1 MTTQHYHTIIIGAG
15 SGGMT
20 VAIGLAGLGKKV
32 ALVEAHHVGGDCTN
46 IGCVPS
52 KTLIHLSKQ
61 FLPGD
66 DPDVVIQEVMRK
78 RDALRD
84 KETEEIQ
91 HVENLTFI
99 RGTARFTSPN
109 SLAIDH
115 DSTTQELAADHIVIS
130 TGARPRPL
138 DIPGLPVERTLTN
151 ESLFDLQHLPRHF
164 VIVGAGV
171 IAVEL
176 AFAFRKLGI
185 QVIMFALDNRPLIRS
200 IPEVS
205 EAIQAELEKA
215 GVTTYYNTTATSFD
229 ESSQTLTLVQG
240 DHEITVNAVDQVLIA
255 IGRLRNLEALNLDKA
270 GVAVDQRQGV
280 LVNSYGET
288 NVKGIYA
295 VGDVTP
301 TSAFTHSANAQGRRA
316 TQRIALPYLPLA
328 KKEPLFPNATF
339 SDPEVATVGLS
350 QEELASAYH
359 PEIIKRIRVDF
370 ATHTDRVGVTFFL

>member
-1 MTTQHYHTIIIGAG
+1 MTQQHFHTIIIGAG

-20 VAIGLAGLGKKV
+20 VAIGLARLGKKV

-46 IGCVPS
+46 VGCVPS

-66 DPDVVIQEVMRK
+66 DPDVVIQEVIRK

-99 RGTARFTSPN
+99 QGTARFTSSN
-109 SLAIDH
+109 SIAIDH
-115 DSTTQELAADHIVIS
+115 DSTTQELAADHIIIS

-138 DIPGLPVERTLTN
+138 DIPGLPPERTLTN
-151 ESLFDLQHLPRHF
+151 ESLFDLQHLPRHL

-185 QVIMFALDNRPLIRS
+185 QVTMFALDDRPLIRDL
-200 IPEVS
+200 PEVS

-229 ESSQTLTLVQG
+229 ESSQTLTLMQG
-240 DHEITVNAVDQVLIA
+240 DREITVNVVDQVLIA
-255 IGRLRNLEALNLDKA
+255 IGRLRNLEALDLDKS
-270 GVAVDQRQGV
+270 GVAVDQRQGI

-288 NVKGIYA
+288 NIKGIYA
-295 VGDVTP
+295 IGDVTP
-301 TSAFTHSANAQGRRA
+301 TSAFTHSANPSKSGACSILCAPIHQG
-316 TQRIALPYLPLA
+316 LL
-328 KKEPLFPNATF
+328 KNAGWIT
-339 SDPEVATVGLS
+339 SS
-350 QEELASAYH
+350 
-359 PEIIKRIRVDF
+359 IR
-370 ATHTDRVGVTFFL
+370 LKISC